1 MKRPWQEGRHDDM
14 NKNLSAIGFI
24 LSGMCIL
31 GAIDNVI
38 VLISPEVGLWQF
50 HFARSALAVPMLLAV
65 GLAFGWRLRPN
76 RLWWVTGRNMFL
88 SIAMFIYFGC
98 LGFFPIAQVA
108 AGLFT
113 APIFVMIIS
122 AVWTRQPIGPI
133 RIFAALVGFVG
144 TMLVLRPE
152 VGAFGWPNLIPIAAG
167 LSYAFGNVV
176 TRRWCEG
183 ESAFA
188 LLWSYMA
195 IMGVMGGAVLVYL
208 MINPTGLDGYLTRGW
223 VWPSGTVWFWIVMQ
237 AIFSL
242 IGIGFIMQAYLIGEV
257 TYVTIFEYA
266 MLISAGLTAYLAFG
280 QVVPPLGLLGIAIIV
295 ATGVVIVM
303 RTAKADAP

>member
-1 MKRPWQEGRHDDM
+1 
-14 NKNLSAIGFI
+14 
-24 LSGMCIL
+24 MCIL
-31 GAIDNVI
+31 GGIDNVI
-38 VLISPEVGLWQF
+38 AFLSKDVGLWQF
-50 HFARSALAVPMLLAV
+50 HFVRSLMAVAMLLVV
-65 GLAFGWRLRPN
+65 GSIAGWVMRPK
-76 RLWWVTGRNMFL
+76 RFWWVIGRNMFL
-88 SIAMFIYFGC
+88 SVAMFIYFGC

-113 APIFVMIIS
+113 APIFVMIIT

-133 RIFAALVGFVG
+133 RIAAAVVGFVG

-152 VGAFGWPNLIPIAAG
+152 VGAFGWPNLVPVLAG
-167 LSYAFGNVV
+167 ISYAFGNVV

-195 IMGVMGGAVLVYL
+195 IMGILGGIVLLYL
-208 MINPTGLDGYLTRGW
+208 MLNPTGLDGYLTRGW
-223 VWPSGTVWFWIVMQ
+223 VWPTGNSWFWLVMQ
-237 AIFSL
+237 AVFSL
-242 IGIGFIMQAYLIGEV
+242 IGIGMIMQAYLIGEV

-280 QVVPPLGLLGIAIIV
+280 QVIPPLGLLGLAIIV
-295 ATGVVIVM
+295 LTGAVIAL
-303 RTAKADAP
+303 RTAKAEG